1 MTRAERPAPASA
13 DRPAPSVSRRLL
25 GLLLLPLALLLGF
38 GVFIDY
44 RTGSA
49 PIRAAY
55 DRALHEMALAVAAH
69 LHDADSDGRIDADL
83 PPQAVAVLR
92 ADSVDAIY
100 YVVRA
105 ADGHV
110 VSGDADL
117 PPATPGGSSEYSDH
131 AYRGDAIRMVT
142 HAAVIGHTPVT
153 ISIAETTR
161 KRSAAIRSIL
171 TSVVLTDIVQ
181 LAGTL
186 LLVWLG
192 VRYGVRPLR
201 ALGEQI
207 AQRSARDLAPLD
219 RGRVPAEVRPLVATL
234 NALFDTVRETAR
246 AQQQFLADAAHQ
258 LRTPLSGVI
267 AQLDLLARETRD
279 DGVRARLLALHDGT
293 RRLAHTA
300 NQLLALARSERS
312 ATTRDDFGRVDLA
325 ALCADAVAQHLD
337 RSLLAHI
344 DLGAETAVVRVHGSE
359 WLLRELLGNLVDN
372 ALRYTPAG
380 GRVTVR
386 CGGASDGANDG
397 AFLEVEDDG
406 PGIPPQERERVR
418 ERFRRLPGS
427 PGDGCGLGLAI
438 VDEIVQAHEAG
449 FSIETGAGGT
459 GTRARVEF
467 RAAPARA

>member
-1 MTRAERPAPASA
+1 MTLP
-13 DRPAPSVSRRLL
+13 DKPAPSVSRRLL
-25 GLLLLPLALLLGF
+25 GLLLLPLALLLSI

-69 LHDADSDGRIDADL
+69 LHDADTDGRIDADL

-100 YVVRA
+100 FVVRA

-110 VSGDADL
+110 ISGDADL
-117 PPATPGGSSEYSDH
+117 QPTTDAHGEFSDGMF
-131 AYRGDAIRMVT
+131 RGEAVRMVSHPT
-142 HAAVIGHTPVT
+142 RVGDTAIT
-153 ISIAETTR
+153 ITIAETTH
-161 KRSAAIRSIL
+161 KRATAIRSIL
-171 TSVVLTDIVQ
+171 TSIVLTDIVQ
-181 LAGTL
+181 LGGTL
-186 LLVWLG
+186 LLVWTG

-219 RGRVPAEVRPLVATL
+219 RAQVPTEVRPLVNTL
-234 NALFDTVRETAR
+234 NALFETVRDSAR
-246 AQQQFLADAAHQ
+246 GQQQFLADAAHQ

-267 AQLDLLARETRD
+267 AQLDLLARESGD
-279 DGVRARLLALHDGT
+279 DALGARLRALHEGT

-312 ATTRDDFGRVDLA
+312 ATTHDDFHVVDLE
-325 ALCADAVAQHLD
+325 ALATDAVAQYLD
-337 RSLLAHI
+337 RSLLAYI
-344 DLGAETAVVRVHGSE
+344 DLGAETAPARTVGSA

-372 ALRYTPAG
+372 ALTYTPAG

-386 CGGASDGANDG
+386 SGMRGATS
-397 AFLEVEDDG
+397 FIEVEDDG
-406 PGIPPQERERVR
+406 PGIPPEERSRVR

-427 PGDGCGLGLAI
+427 PGNGCGLGLAI
-438 VDEIVQAHEAG
+438 VDEIAHAHDAT
-449 FSIETGAGGT
+449 FSIESGAEGS
-459 GTRARVEF
+459 GTRARIEF
-467 RAAPARA
+467 RPA

>member
-1 MTRAERPAPASA
+1 MTRPERPPSEQ
-13 DRPAPSVSRRLL
+13 PAPSVSRRLL

-92 ADSVDAIY
+92 ADSVDEIY
-100 YVVRA
+100 YVVHA

-117 PPATPGGSSEYSDH
+117 PASSGGSGEYSDH
-131 AYRGDAIRMVT
+131 VYRGDAIRMVT

-171 TSVVLTDIVQ
+171 TSIVLTDIVQ

-219 RGRVPAEVRPLVATL
+219 RARVPAEVRPLVATL

-312 ATTRDDFGRVDLA
+312 ATTHDDFGRVDLA
-325 ALCADAVAQHLD
+325 ALCADAVAQQLD

-344 DLGAETAVVRVHGSE
+344 DLGAETAPACVHGSE

-386 CGGASDGANDG
+386 CGVADDG

-406 PGIPPQERERVR
+406 PGIPPQEREHVR

-438 VDEIVQAHEAG
+438 VDEIAQAHEAK
-449 FSIETGAGGT
+449 FSIEAGTDGT
-459 GTRARVEF
+459 GTRARIEF
-467 RAAPARA
+467 HTAPAGA

>member
-1 MTRAERPAPASA
+1 MTLP
-13 DRPAPSVSRRLL
+13 DKPAPSVSRRLL
-25 GLLLLPLALLLGF
+25 GLLLLPLALLLGI

-69 LHDADSDGRIDADL
+69 LHDADTDGRIDADL

-100 YVVRA
+100 FVVRA

-110 VSGDADL
+110 ISGDADL
-117 PPATPGGSSEYSDH
+117 QPTTDAHGEFSDGMF
-131 AYRGDAIRMVT
+131 RGEAVRMVSHPT
-142 HAAVIGHTPVT
+142 RVGDTAIT
-153 ISIAETTR
+153 ITIAETTH
-161 KRSAAIRSIL
+161 KRATAIRSIL
-171 TSVVLTDIVQ
+171 TSIVLTDIVQ
-181 LAGTL
+181 LGGTL
-186 LLVWLG
+186 LLVWTG

-219 RGRVPAEVRPLVATL
+219 RAQVPTEVRPLVNTL
-234 NALFDTVRETAR
+234 NALFETVRDSAR
-246 AQQQFLADAAHQ
+246 GQQQFLADAAHQ

-267 AQLDLLARETRD
+267 AQLDLLARESGD
-279 DGVRARLLALHDGT
+279 NALGARLRALHEGT

-312 ATTRDDFGRVDLA
+312 ATTHDDFHVVDLE
-325 ALCADAVAQHLD
+325 ALATDAVAQYLD
-337 RSLLAHI
+337 RSLLAYI
-344 DLGAETAVVRVHGSE
+344 DLGAETAPARTVGSA

-372 ALRYTPAG
+372 ALTYTPAG

-386 CGGASDGANDG
+386 SGMRGATS
-397 AFLEVEDDG
+397 FIEVEDDG
-406 PGIPPQERERVR
+406 PGIPPEERSRVR

-427 PGDGCGLGLAI
+427 PGNGCGLGLAI
-438 VDEIVQAHEAG
+438 VDEIAHAHDAT
-449 FSIETGAGGT
+449 FSIESGAEGS
-459 GTRARVEF
+459 GTRARIEF
-467 RAAPARA
+467 RPA

>member
-1 MTRAERPAPASA
+1 MTLP
-13 DRPAPSVSRRLL
+13 DKPAPSVSRRLL
-25 GLLLLPLALLLGF
+25 GLLLPLALLLGI

-69 LHDADSDGRIDADL
+69 LHDADTDGRIDADL

-100 YVVRA
+100 FVVRA

-110 VSGDADL
+110 IDGDADL
-117 PPATPGGSSEYSDH
+117 LPTADAHGEFSDGVF
-131 AYRGDAIRMVT
+131 RGEAVRMVSHPT
-142 HAAVIGHTPVT
+142 RVGDVAVT
-153 ISIAETTR
+153 ITIAETTR
-161 KRSAAIRSIL
+161 KRATAIRSIL
-171 TSVVLTDIVQ
+171 TSIVLTDIVQ
-181 LAGTL
+181 LGGTL
-186 LLVWLG
+186 LLVWTG

-219 RGRVPAEVRPLVATL
+219 RAQVPTEVRPLVNTL
-234 NALFDTVRETAR
+234 NVLFETVRDNAR
-246 AQQQFLADAAHQ
+246 GQQQFLADAAHQ

-267 AQLDLLARETRD
+267 AQLDLLARESGD
-279 DGVRARLLALHDGT
+279 NALGARLRALHEGT
-293 RRLAHTA
+293 QRLAHTA

-312 ATTRDDFGRVDLA
+312 ATTHEDFHVVDLE
-325 ALCADAVAQHLD
+325 ALATDAVAQYLD
-337 RSLLAHI
+337 RSLLVHI
-344 DLGAETAVVRVHGSE
+344 DLGAETAPARTVGSA

-372 ALRYTPAG
+372 ALTYTPVG

-386 CGGASDGANDG
+386 SGVRGSAS
-397 AFLEVEDDG
+397 FIEVEDDG
-406 PGIPPQERERVR
+406 PGIPPEERGRVR

-438 VDEIVQAHEAG
+438 VDEIAHAHDAT
-449 FSIETGAGGT
+449 FSIESGAQGS
-459 GTRARVEF
+459 GTRARIEF
-467 RAAPARA
+467 RQA

>member
-1 MTRAERPAPASA
+1 MTRPAE
-13 DRPAPSVSRRLL
+13 PAPSVSRRLL
-25 GLLLLPLALLLGF
+25 GLLLLPLALLLGI
-38 GVFIDY
+38 GVFFDY
-44 RTGSA
+44 VSGSA
-49 PIRAAY
+49 AIRAAY

-69 LHDADSDGRIDADL
+69 LRDADADGHIDADL

-92 ADSVDAIY
+92 ADSVDSIY
-100 YVVRA
+100 FAVRA
-105 ADGHV
+105 ADGHL
-110 VSGDADL
+110 VSGDEELA
-117 PPATPGGSSEYSDH
+117 PPAAGARSEFGDGSLH
-131 AYRGDAIRMVT
+131 GQPIRFVR
-142 HAAVIGHTPVT
+142 HAAVIGGRTPVT
-153 ISIAETTR
+153 IMIGETTR
-161 KRSAAIRSIL
+161 KRSAAIRRII

-219 RGRVPAEVRPLVATL
+219 RAQVPAEVRPLVHTL
-234 NALFDTVRETAR
+234 NALFETVRDSAR

-258 LRTPLSGVI
+258 LRTPLTGII
-267 AQLDLLARETRD
+267 AQLDLLARES
-279 DGVRARLLALHDGT
+279 GSNGLAPRLLALHEST

-312 ATTRDDFGRVDLA
+312 ATTHDDFAQVDLE
-325 ALCADAVAQHLD
+325 ALATDAVAQYLD

-344 DLGAETAVVRVHGSE
+344 DLGAEASPARTLGSL

-372 ALRYTPAG
+372 ALAYTPAG

-386 CGGASDGANDG
+386 SGTEGAL

-406 PGIPPQERERVR
+406 PGIPADQRMQVR

-427 PGDGCGLGLAI
+427 PGNGCGLGLAI
-438 VDEIVQAHEAG
+438 VDEIAHAHDARFVITE
-449 FSIETGAGGT
+449 GADGR
-459 GTRARVEF
+459 GTRARIDF
-467 RAAPARA
+467 RAG

>member
-1 MTRAERPAPASA
+1 MTLP
-13 DRPAPSVSRRLL
+13 DKPAPSVSRRLL
-25 GLLLLPLALLLGF
+25 GLLLLPLALLLGI

-69 LHDADSDGRIDADL
+69 LHDADTDGRIDADL

-100 YVVRA
+100 FVVRA

-110 VSGDADL
+110 ISGDADL
-117 PPATPGGSSEYSDH
+117 QPTTDAHGEFSDGMF
-131 AYRGDAIRMVT
+131 RGEAVRMVSHPT
-142 HAAVIGHTPVT
+142 RVGDTAIT
-153 ISIAETTR
+153 ITIAETTH
-161 KRSAAIRSIL
+161 KRATAIRSIL
-171 TSVVLTDIVQ
+171 TSIVLTDIVQ
-181 LAGTL
+181 LGGTL
-186 LLVWLG
+186 LLVWTG

-219 RGRVPAEVRPLVATL
+219 RAQVPTEVRPLVNTL
-234 NALFDTVRETAR
+234 NALFETVRDSAR
-246 AQQQFLADAAHQ
+246 GQQQFLADAAHQ

-267 AQLDLLARETRD
+267 AQLDLLARESGD
-279 DGVRARLLALHDGT
+279 DALGARLRALHEGT

-312 ATTRDDFGRVDLA
+312 ATTHDDFHVVDLE
-325 ALCADAVAQHLD
+325 ALATDAVAQYLD
-337 RSLLAHI
+337 RSLLAYI
-344 DLGAETAVVRVHGSE
+344 DLGAETAPARTVGSA

-372 ALRYTPAG
+372 ALTYTPAG

-386 CGGASDGANDG
+386 SGMRGATS
-397 AFLEVEDDG
+397 FIEVEDDG
-406 PGIPPQERERVR
+406 PGIPPEERSRVR

-427 PGDGCGLGLAI
+427 PGNGCGLGLAI
-438 VDEIVQAHEAG
+438 VDEIAHAHDAT
-449 FSIETGAGGT
+449 FSIESGAEGS
-459 GTRARVEF
+459 GTRARIEF
-467 RAAPARA
+467 RPA

>member
-1 MTRAERPAPASA
+1 MTRPDS
-13 DRPAPSVSRRLL
+13 PAPSVSRRLL
-25 GLLLLPLALLLGF
+25 GLLLLPLALLLGI

-69 LHDADSDGRIDADL
+69 LHDADADGRIDADL

-100 YVVRA
+100 FVVRG

-110 VSGDADL
+110 VSGDGDL
-117 PPATPGGSSEYSDH
+117 PPAADAQHEFSDGMF
-131 AYRGDAIRMVT
+131 RGEAIRMVSHPT
-142 HAAVIGHTPVT
+142 RIGHTAVT
-153 ISIAETTR
+153 ITIAETTR

-171 TSVVLTDIVQ
+171 TTIVLTDIVQ
-181 LAGTL
+181 LGGTL
-186 LLVWLG
+186 LLVWIG

-219 RGRVPAEVRPLVATL
+219 RAQVPSEVRPLVHTL
-234 NALFDTVRETAR
+234 NALFETVRDNAR

-258 LRTPLSGVI
+258 LRTPLSGII
-267 AQLDLLARETRD
+267 AQLDLLARET
-279 DGVRARLLALHDGT
+279 GGEALGARLRALHEGT
-293 RRLAHTA
+293 QRLAHTA

-312 ATTRDDFGRVDLA
+312 ATTHDDFHVVDLE
-325 ALCADAVAQHLD
+325 ALATDAVAQYLD
-337 RSLLAHI
+337 RSLLARI
-344 DLGAETAVVRVHGSE
+344 DLGAETAHARIVGGA

-372 ALRYTPAG
+372 ALTYTPPG

-386 CGGASDGANDG
+386 SGAHGPIR
-397 AFLEVEDDG
+397 FIEVEDDG
-406 PGIPPQERERVR
+406 PGIPPDERSRVR

-438 VDEIVQAHEAG
+438 VDEIAHAHDAA
-449 FSIETGAGGT
+449 FSIEDGAGGR
-459 GTRARVEF
+459 GTRARIEF
-467 RAAPARA
+467 RPA

>member
-1 MTRAERPAPASA
+1 MTLP
-13 DRPAPSVSRRLL
+13 DKPAPSVSRRLL
-25 GLLLLPLALLLGF
+25 GLLLLPLALLLGI

-69 LHDADSDGRIDADL
+69 LHDADTDGRIDADL

-100 YVVRA
+100 FVVRA

-110 VSGDADL
+110 ISGDADL
-117 PPATPGGSSEYSDH
+117 QPTTDAHGEFSDGMF
-131 AYRGDAIRMVT
+131 RGEAVRMVSHPT
-142 HAAVIGHTPVT
+142 RVGDTAIT
-153 ISIAETTR
+153 ITIAETTH
-161 KRSAAIRSIL
+161 KRATAIRSIL
-171 TSVVLTDIVQ
+171 TSIVLTDIVQ
-181 LAGTL
+181 LGGTL
-186 LLVWLG
+186 LLVWTG

-219 RGRVPAEVRPLVATL
+219 RAQVPTEVRPLVNTL
-234 NALFDTVRETAR
+234 NALFETVRDSAR
-246 AQQQFLADAAHQ
+246 GQQQFLADAAHQ

-267 AQLDLLARETRD
+267 AQLDLLARESGD
-279 DGVRARLLALHDGT
+279 DALGARLRALHEGT

-312 ATTRDDFGRVDLA
+312 ATTHDDFHVVDLE
-325 ALCADAVAQHLD
+325 ALATDAVAQYLD
-337 RSLLAHI
+337 RSLLAYI
-344 DLGAETAVVRVHGSE
+344 DLGAETAHARTVGSA

-372 ALRYTPAG
+372 ALTYTPAG

-386 CGGASDGANDG
+386 SGMRGATS
-397 AFLEVEDDG
+397 FIEVEDDG
-406 PGIPPQERERVR
+406 PGIPPEERSRVR

-427 PGDGCGLGLAI
+427 PGNGCGLGLAI
-438 VDEIVQAHEAG
+438 VDEIAHAHDAT
-449 FSIETGAGGT
+449 FSIESGAEGS
-459 GTRARVEF
+459 GTRARIEF
-467 RAAPARA
+467 RPA

>member
-1 MTRAERPAPASA
+1 MTRPERPASNATE
-13 DRPAPSVSRRLL
+13 RPAPSVSRRLL
-25 GLLLLPLALLLGF
+25 GLLLLPLALLLGV

-44 RTGSA
+44 RTGSV

-69 LHDADSDGRIDADL
+69 LHDVDADGHIDADL
-83 PPQAVAVLR
+83 PPQAVAMLR
-92 ADSVDAIY
+92 ADSVDSVY

-110 VSGDADL
+110 ISGDADL
-117 PPATPGGSSEYSDH
+117 PLPTGGAYTDH
-131 AYRGDAIRMVT
+131 VHRDMDIRMLVYPT
-142 HAAVIGHTPVT
+142 VIGHTPVT
-153 ISIAETTR
+153 IQIAETTR

-171 TSVVLTDIVQ
+171 TSIVLTDIAQ

-207 AQRSARDLAPLD
+207 GQRSARDLAPLD
-219 RGRVPAEVRPLVATL
+219 PARVPAEVRPLVHAL
-234 NALFDTVRETAR
+234 NALFETVRDTAR
-246 AQQQFLADAAHQ
+246 GQQQFLADAAHQ

-279 DGVRARLLALHDGT
+279 DDARARLLALHAGT
-293 RRLAHTA
+293 HRLAHTA

-312 ATTRDDFGRVDLA
+312 ATTHDDFGRVELA
-325 ALCADAVAQHLD
+325 RLCGDAVAQCLD
-337 RSLLAHI
+337 RSLLAQI
-344 DLGAETAVVRVHGSE
+344 DLGADTGAARVHGSE

-386 CGGASDGANDG
+386 CGDTGDG

-406 PGIPPQERERVR
+406 PGIPPPERGHVR

-438 VDEIVQAHEAG
+438 VDEIARAHDAV
-449 FSIETGAGGT
+449 FSIETGSDGI
-459 GTRARVEF
+459 GTRVRIGF
-467 RAAPARA
+467 PAPLA

>member
-1 MTRAERPAPASA
+1 MTLP
-13 DRPAPSVSRRLL
+13 DKPAPSVSRRLL
-25 GLLLLPLALLLGF
+25 GLLLLPLALLLSI

-69 LHDADSDGRIDADL
+69 LHDADTDGRIDADL

-100 YVVRA
+100 FVVRA

-110 VSGDADL
+110 ISGDADL
-117 PPATPGGSSEYSDH
+117 QPTTDAHGEFSDGMF
-131 AYRGDAIRMVT
+131 RGEAVRMVSHPT
-142 HAAVIGHTPVT
+142 RVGDTAIT
-153 ISIAETTR
+153 ITIAETTH
-161 KRSAAIRSIL
+161 KRATAIRSIL
-171 TSVVLTDIVQ
+171 TSIVLTDIVQ
-181 LAGTL
+181 LGGTL
-186 LLVWLG
+186 LLVWTG

-219 RGRVPAEVRPLVATL
+219 RAQVPTEVRPLVNTL
-234 NALFDTVRETAR
+234 NALFETVRDSAR
-246 AQQQFLADAAHQ
+246 GQQQFLADAAHQ

-267 AQLDLLARETRD
+267 AQLDLLARESGD
-279 DGVRARLLALHDGT
+279 NALGARLRALHEGT

-312 ATTRDDFGRVDLA
+312 ATTHDDFHVVDLE
-325 ALCADAVAQHLD
+325 ALATDAVAQYLD
-337 RSLLAHI
+337 RSLLAYI
-344 DLGAETAVVRVHGSE
+344 DLGAETAPARTVGSA

-372 ALRYTPAG
+372 ALTYTPAG

-386 CGGASDGANDG
+386 SGMRGATS
-397 AFLEVEDDG
+397 FIEVEDDG
-406 PGIPPQERERVR
+406 PGIPPEERSRVR

-427 PGDGCGLGLAI
+427 PGNGCGLGLAI
-438 VDEIVQAHEAG
+438 VDEIAHAHDAT
-449 FSIETGAGGT
+449 FSIESGAEGS
-459 GTRARVEF
+459 GTRARIEF
-467 RAAPARA
+467 RPA

>member
-1 MTRAERPAPASA
+1 MTLP
-13 DRPAPSVSRRLL
+13 DKPAPSVSRRLL
-25 GLLLLPLALLLGF
+25 GLLLLPLALLLGI

-69 LHDADSDGRIDADL
+69 LHDTDTDGRIDADL

-100 YVVRA
+100 FVVRA

-110 VSGDADL
+110 ISGDADL
-117 PPATPGGSSEYSDH
+117 LPAKDAYGEFSDGVF
-131 AYRGDAIRMVT
+131 RGEAIRMVSHPT
-142 HAAVIGHTPVT
+142 RVGDTAIT
-153 ISIAETTR
+153 ITIAETTH
-161 KRSAAIRSIL
+161 KRATAIRSIL
-171 TSVVLTDIVQ
+171 TSIVLTDIVQ
-181 LAGTL
+181 LGGTL
-186 LLVWLG
+186 LLVWTG

-219 RGRVPAEVRPLVATL
+219 RARVPTEVRPLVNTL
-234 NALFDTVRETAR
+234 NALFETVRDSAR
-246 AQQQFLADAAHQ
+246 GQQQFLADAAHQ

-267 AQLDLLARETRD
+267 AQLDLLARESGD
-279 DGVRARLLALHDGT
+279 NALGARLRALHEGT
-293 RRLAHTA
+293 QRLAHTA

-312 ATTRDDFGRVDLA
+312 ATTHDDFHVVDLE
-325 ALCADAVAQHLD
+325 ALATEAVTQYLD

-344 DLGAETAVVRVHGSE
+344 DLGAETAPARTVGSA

-372 ALRYTPAG
+372 ALIYTPAG

-386 CGGASDGANDG
+386 SGTHGTTS
-397 AFLEVEDDG
+397 FIEVEDDG
-406 PGIPPQERERVR
+406 PGIPPEERSRAR
-418 ERFRRLPGS
+418 ERFHRLPGS
-427 PGDGCGLGLAI
+427 VGNGCGLGLAI
-438 VDEIVQAHEAG
+438 VDEIAHAHDAT
-449 FSIETGAGGT
+449 FSIESGAAGI
-459 GTRARVEF
+459 GTRTRIDF
-467 RAAPARA
+467 RSA

>member
-1 MTRAERPAPASA
+1 MTLP
-13 DRPAPSVSRRLL
+13 DKPAPSVSRRLL
-25 GLLLLPLALLLGF
+25 GLLLLPLALLLGI

-69 LHDADSDGRIDADL
+69 LHDADTDGRIDADL

-100 YVVRA
+100 FVVRA

-110 VSGDADL
+110 ISGDADL
-117 PPATPGGSSEYSDH
+117 QPTTDARGEFSDGMF
-131 AYRGDAIRMVT
+131 RGEAVRMVSHPT
-142 HAAVIGHTPVT
+142 RVGDTAIT
-153 ISIAETTR
+153 ITIAETTH
-161 KRSAAIRSIL
+161 KRATAIRSIL
-171 TSVVLTDIVQ
+171 TSIVLTDIVQ
-181 LAGTL
+181 LGGTL
-186 LLVWLG
+186 LLVWTG

-219 RGRVPAEVRPLVATL
+219 RAQVPTEVRPLVNTL
-234 NALFDTVRETAR
+234 NALFETVRDSAR
-246 AQQQFLADAAHQ
+246 GQQQFLADAAHQ

-267 AQLDLLARETRD
+267 AQLDLLARESGD
-279 DGVRARLLALHDGT
+279 DALGARLRALHEGT

-312 ATTRDDFGRVDLA
+312 ATTHDDFHVVDLE
-325 ALCADAVAQHLD
+325 ALATDAVAQYLD
-337 RSLLAHI
+337 RSLLAYI
-344 DLGAETAVVRVHGSE
+344 DLGAETAPARTVGSA

-372 ALRYTPAG
+372 ALTYTPAG

-386 CGGASDGANDG
+386 SGMRGATS
-397 AFLEVEDDG
+397 FIEVEDDG
-406 PGIPPQERERVR
+406 PGIPPEERSRVR

-427 PGDGCGLGLAI
+427 PGNGCGLGLAI
-438 VDEIVQAHEAG
+438 VDEIAHAHDAT
-449 FSIETGAGGT
+449 FSIESGAEGS
-459 GTRARVEF
+459 GTRARIEF
-467 RAAPARA
+467 RPA

>member
-1 MTRAERPAPASA
+1 MTLP
-13 DRPAPSVSRRLL
+13 DKPAPSVSRRLL
-25 GLLLLPLALLLGF
+25 GLLLLPLALLLGI

-69 LHDADSDGRIDADL
+69 LHDADTDGRIDADL

-100 YVVRA
+100 FVVRA

-110 VSGDADL
+110 ISGDADL
-117 PPATPGGSSEYSDH
+117 QPTTDAHGEFSDGMF
-131 AYRGDAIRMVT
+131 RGEAVRMVSHPT
-142 HAAVIGHTPVT
+142 RVGDTAIT
-153 ISIAETTR
+153 ITIAETTH
-161 KRSAAIRSIL
+161 KRATAIRSIL
-171 TSVVLTDIVQ
+171 TSIVLTDIVQ
-181 LAGTL
+181 LGGTL
-186 LLVWLG
+186 LLVWTG

-219 RGRVPAEVRPLVATL
+219 RAQVPTEVRPLVNTL
-234 NALFDTVRETAR
+234 NALFETVRDSAR
-246 AQQQFLADAAHQ
+246 GQQQFLADAAHQ

-267 AQLDLLARETRD
+267 AQLDLLARESGD
-279 DGVRARLLALHDGT
+279 DALGARLRALHEGT

-312 ATTRDDFGRVDLA
+312 ATTHDDFHVVDLE
-325 ALCADAVAQHLD
+325 ALATDAVAQYLD
-337 RSLLAHI
+337 RSLLAYI
-344 DLGAETAVVRVHGSE
+344 DLGAETAPARTVGSA

-372 ALRYTPAG
+372 ALTYTPAG

-386 CGGASDGANDG
+386 SGMQPPAS
-397 AFLEVEDDG
+397 
-406 PGIPPQERERVR
+406 
-418 ERFRRLPGS
+418 S
-427 PGDGCGLGLAI
+427 
-438 VDEIVQAHEAG
+438 
-449 FSIETGAGGT
+449 
-459 GTRARVEF
+459 
-467 RAAPARA
+467 

>member
-1 MTRAERPAPASA
+1 MTRP
-13 DRPAPSVSRRLL
+13 DRPTPSVSRRLL
-25 GLLLLPLALLLGF
+25 GLLLLPLALLLGT

-69 LHDADSDGRIDADL
+69 LRDADADGRIDADL
-83 PPQAVAVLR
+83 PPQAIAVLR

-100 YVVRA
+100 FVVRA

-110 VSGDADL
+110 VNGDGDLLPAADMRH
-117 PPATPGGSSEYSDH
+117 EFSDGMF
-131 AYRGDAIRMVT
+131 RGEAIRMVT
-142 HAAVIGHTPVT
+142 HPARIGHTTVT
-153 ISIAETTR
+153 ITIAETTR
-161 KRSAAIRSIL
+161 KRAAAIRSIL
-171 TSVVLTDIVQ
+171 TSIVLTDIVQ
-181 LAGTL
+181 LGGTL
-186 LLVWLG
+186 LLVWIG

-201 ALGEQI
+201 ALGDQI

-219 RGRVPAEVRPLVATL
+219 RDQIPTEVRPLVNTL
-234 NALFDTVRETAR
+234 NALFETVRDNAR

-258 LRTPLSGVI
+258 LRTPLSGII
-267 AQLDLLARETRD
+267 AQLDLLARDAGGD
-279 DGVRARLLALHDGT
+279 DGLGARLRALHDGT

-312 ATTRDDFGRVDLA
+312 ATTRDDFHVVDLESLA
-325 ALCADAVAQHLD
+325 TDAVAQYLD

-344 DLGAETAVVRVHGSE
+344 DLGAETAPARTIGSS

-372 ALRYTPAG
+372 ALTYTPAG

-386 CGGASDGANDG
+386 SGKRAGNS
-397 AFLEVEDDG
+397 FIEVEDDG
-406 PGIPPQERERVR
+406 PGIPVEERTRVR

-427 PGDGCGLGLAI
+427 RGNGCGLGLAI
-438 VDEIVQAHEAG
+438 VDEIAHAHDAA
-449 FSIETGAGGT
+449 FSIEAGADGR
-459 GTRARVEF
+459 GTRSRIEF
-467 RAAPARA
+467 RASP

>member
-1 MTRAERPAPASA
+1 MTPP

-69 LHDADSDGRIDADL
+69 LHDADADGRIDADL

-92 ADSVDAIY
+92 ADSVDSIY

-117 PPATPGGSSEYSDH
+117 PPPPAGGSEYSDETH
-131 AYRGDAIRMVT
+131 LGESVRMVT
-142 HAAVIGHTPVT
+142 HAAVVGHTPVT

-161 KRSAAIRSIL
+161 KRTTAIRSIL

-219 RGRVPAEVRPLVATL
+219 REQVPAEVRPLVNTL
-234 NALFDTVRETAR
+234 NGLFDTVRDTAR

-267 AQLDLLARETRD
+267 AQLDLLAREARD
-279 DGVRARLLALHDGT
+279 EGLRARLAALHEGT

-312 ATTRDDFGRVDLA
+312 ATTHDDFDDVDLA
-325 ALCADAVAQHLD
+325 ELAADVVAQYLD
-337 RSLLAHI
+337 RSLLAQI
-344 DLGAETAVVRVHGSE
+344 DLGAETTPAHVVGSA

-372 ALRYTPAG
+372 ALRYTPPG

-386 CGGASDGANDG
+386 CASTNAI
-397 AFLEVEDDG
+397 ASLEGEDDG
-406 PGIPPQERERVR
+406 PGIPREQRANVL

-438 VDEIVQAHEAG
+438 VDEIARAHEAR
-449 FSIETGAGGT
+449 FSIGSGAGGL
-459 GTRARVEF
+459 GTFARIEF
-467 RAAPARA
+467 RERAP

>member
-1 MTRAERPAPASA
+1 MTPPE
-13 DRPAPSVSRRLL
+13 RPAPSVSRRLL

-55 DRALHEMALAVAAH
+55 DRALHEMALAVTAH
-69 LHDADSDGRIDADL
+69 LHDADADGRIDADL

-92 ADSVDAIY
+92 ADSVDSIY
-100 YVVRA
+100 YVVRG

-117 PPATPGGSSEYSDH
+117 PQPPDNGSEYSDETH
-131 AYRGDAIRMVT
+131 LGEPVRMVT
-142 HAAVIGHTPVT
+142 HAAVVGHTPVT

-161 KRSAAIRSIL
+161 KRTTAIRSIL

-219 RGRVPAEVRPLVATL
+219 RAQVPAEVRPLVNTL
-234 NALFDTVRETAR
+234 NELFDTVRDTAR

-279 DGVRARLLALHDGT
+279 EGLRARLVALHEGT

-312 ATTRDDFGRVDLA
+312 ATTHDDFDDVDLA
-325 ALCADAVAQHLD
+325 ELAADVVTQYLD
-337 RSLLAHI
+337 RSLLAQI
-344 DLGAETAVVRVHGSE
+344 DLGAETTPTHVVGSA

-372 ALRYTPAG
+372 ALRYTPSG

-386 CGGASDGANDG
+386 CASANG
-397 AFLEVEDDG
+397 IAVLEVEDDG
-406 PGIPPQERERVR
+406 PGIPDEQRAHVL

-438 VDEIVQAHEAG
+438 VDEIARAHEAG
-449 FSIETGAGGT
+449 FSLDSGANGFGT
-459 GTRARVEF
+459 CARVEF
-467 RAAPARA
+467 RERPV

>member
-1 MTRAERPAPASA
+1 MTRPEATAPPE
-13 DRPAPSVSRRLL
+13 RPAPSVSRRLL
-25 GLLLLPLALLLGF
+25 GLLLLPLALLLGL

-44 RTGSA
+44 LTGSA

-69 LHDADSDGRIDADL
+69 LHDADADGRIDADL

-92 ADSVDAIY
+92 ADSVDSVY

-117 PPATPGGSSEYSDH
+117 PPPATGEYSDEVH
-131 AYRGDAIRMVT
+131 HGEDVRMVT
-142 HAAVIGHTPVT
+142 HRVVIGHTPVT

-219 RGRVPAEVRPLVATL
+219 RARVPAEVRPLVNTL
-234 NALFDTVRETAR
+234 NALFDTVRASAR
-246 AQQQFLADAAHQ
+246 GQQQFLADAAHQ

-267 AQLDLLARETRD
+267 AQLDLLAREARD
-279 DGVRARLLALHDGT
+279 DALRTRLLALHDGT
-293 RRLAHTA
+293 HRLAHTA

-312 ATTRDDFGRVDLA
+312 ATTHDDFGRVDLA
-325 ALCADAVAQHLD
+325 ALVGEAVAHYLD
-337 RSLLAHI
+337 RSLLARI
-344 DLGAETAVVRVHGSE
+344 DLGAETAPAQVHGST
-359 WLLRELLGNLVDN
+359 WLLRELLGNLIDN
-372 ALRYTPAG
+372 ALRYTPEG

-386 CGGASDGANDG
+386 CGVSDGITR
-397 AFLEVEDDG
+397 LEVEDDG
-406 PGIPPQERERVR
+406 PGIPPEYRSTVR
-418 ERFRRLPGS
+418 ERFRRLPDS

-438 VDEIVQAHEAG
+438 VDEIAHAHDAV
-449 FSIETGAGGT
+449 FSITSGSDGRGTCARLAWRQTG
-459 GTRARVEF
+459 
-467 RAAPARA
+467 

>member
-1 MTRAERPAPASA
+1 MTLP
-13 DRPAPSVSRRLL
+13 DKPAPSVSRRLL
-25 GLLLLPLALLLGF
+25 GLLLLPLALLLSI

-69 LHDADSDGRIDADL
+69 LHDADTDGRIDADL

-100 YVVRA
+100 FVVRA

-110 VSGDADL
+110 ISGDADL
-117 PPATPGGSSEYSDH
+117 QPTTDAHGEFSDGMF
-131 AYRGDAIRMVT
+131 RGEAVRMVSHPT
-142 HAAVIGHTPVT
+142 RVGDTAIT
-153 ISIAETTR
+153 ITIAETTH
-161 KRSAAIRSIL
+161 KRATAIRSIL
-171 TSVVLTDIVQ
+171 TSIVLTDIVQ
-181 LAGTL
+181 LGGTL
-186 LLVWLG
+186 LLVWTG

-219 RGRVPAEVRPLVATL
+219 RAQVPTEVRPLVNTL
-234 NALFDTVRETAR
+234 NALFETVRDSAR
-246 AQQQFLADAAHQ
+246 GQQQFLADAAHQ

-267 AQLDLLARETRD
+267 AQLDLLARESGD
-279 DGVRARLLALHDGT
+279 DALGARLRALHEGT

-312 ATTRDDFGRVDLA
+312 ATTHDDFHVVDLE
-325 ALCADAVAQHLD
+325 ALATDAVAQYLD
-337 RSLLAHI
+337 RSLLAYI
-344 DLGAETAVVRVHGSE
+344 DLGAETAHARTVGSA

-372 ALRYTPAG
+372 ALTYTPAG

-386 CGGASDGANDG
+386 SGMRGATS
-397 AFLEVEDDG
+397 FIEVEDDG
-406 PGIPPQERERVR
+406 PGIPPEERSRVR

-427 PGDGCGLGLAI
+427 PGNGCGLGLAI
-438 VDEIVQAHEAG
+438 VDEIAHAHDAT
-449 FSIETGAGGT
+449 FSIESGAEGS
-459 GTRARVEF
+459 GTRARIEF
-467 RAAPARA
+467 RPA